1 MVNSTNFI
9 DVTDYSLKIKYLR
22 TEDSGRYDCVGENM
36 GGAVTVS
43 LEVTRGKIFSVY
55 LKIFSVG
62 GVWLG

>member
-1 MVNSTNFI
+1 MFIVYPPIYPWHKDGVLVNSTNFI

-43 LEVTRGKIFSVY
+43 LEVR
-55 LKIFSVG
+55 
-62 GVWLG
+62 

>member
-43 LEVTRGKIFSVY
+43 LEMR
-55 LKIFSVG
+55 
-62 GVWLG
+62 